1 MEDIRIRE
9 KNITLINI
17 KDIKTYIKRSQETID
32 RFQKQSKIS
41 TFEKTQ
47 ITKLKEQIENHN
59 INLKNMEQKILDI
72 ESGKYD
78 DEIIKKMNEERLKI
92 SKSNNKIE
100 KKTIEKTQK
109 NLDNSKFIKK
119 SFDITRR
126 DNNEKSYD
134 KEYKRYIDKCN
145 SVPDYIIRNLKE
157 MPSNKGYIWKGL
169 WCFGELPSD
178 NDKTLTMFEK
188 INGDLKI
195 HESDEDYCYVYMKK
209 GKDKKV
215 LISKT
220 PRSDFIKNFRI
231 WAKERGIY

>member
-134 KEYKRYIDKCN
+134 KEYKIPEKIHKLTEYIDN
-145 SVPDYIIRNLKE
+145 PDLV
-157 MPSNKGYIWKGL
+157 
-169 WCFGELPSD
+169 
-178 NDKTLTMFEK
+178 DKYLD
-188 INGDLKI
+188 I
-195 HESDEDYCYVYMKK
+195 ESDEND
-209 GKDKKV
+209 
-215 LISKT
+215 S
-220 PRSDFIKNFRI
+220 
-231 WAKERGIY
+231 